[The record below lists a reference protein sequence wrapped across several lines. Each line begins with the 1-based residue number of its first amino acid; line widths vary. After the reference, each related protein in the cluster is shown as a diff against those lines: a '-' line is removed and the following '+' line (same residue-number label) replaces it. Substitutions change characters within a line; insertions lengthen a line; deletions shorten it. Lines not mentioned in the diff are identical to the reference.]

1 MPLSILG
8 LNHTTAP
15 VSVRER
21 IAYEGEALNRV
32 LHALKEAPGVN
43 EAVVVSTCNRSEFY
57 CAVEDERA
65 IGDWL
70 LGQGVEGIVPEEH
83 LYQYADEAAVQ
94 HLFRVASGLDSLV
107 LGEPQILGQLK
118 TAYQAARDADS
129 VGGQLGPLFEQAF
142 SVAKRVRS
150 ETDIG
155 ANPISVAY
163 AAVRLAQQIFGRLED
178 NRALLIGA
186 GDTIELAAQHLAS
199 SGIGGLVVAN
209 RSVEKA
215 RQLAEQYGGHGIG
228 IPDIPQ
234 ALVNA
239 DIIISSTASPLPLL
253 GKGMVETALKARKH
267 RPFFMVDIAVPRD
280 IESEV
285 NELEDVYLYTVDDL
299 EQVIEENRQSR
310 QAAAQQ
316 AEEIIRHK
324 IGDFREWQRSQV
336 AVDTISELR
345 QSVERHREEALA
357 KAQKIIEQG
366 GPAEE
371 ALQLLAHTL
380 TNKMLHTPTV
390 QLRQAAS
397 RNERE
402 LLEAAR
408 RLFDLEKNNI
418 QDS

>member
-32 LHALKEAPGVN
+32 LHALREAPGVD

-57 CAVEDERA
+57 CAVENEHA
-65 IGDWL
+65 IGEWL
-70 LGQGVEGIVPEEH
+70 LGQGVEGIVPGEH
-83 LYQYADEAAVQ
+83 LYQYTDEAAVQ

-118 TAYQAARDADS
+118 SAYQAARDARS

-142 SVAKRVRS
+142 SVAKLVRS

-163 AAVRLAQQIFGRLED
+163 AAVRLAQQIFGKLDD

-186 GDTIELAAQHLAS
+186 GETIELAAQHLHS
-199 SGIGGLVVAN
+199 SGIGGITVAN

-215 RQLAEQYGGHGIG
+215 RQLAAHYGGEGIG
-228 IPDIPQ
+228 IPDIPT
-234 ALVNA
+234 ALNRA

-285 NELEDVYLYTVDDL
+285 SELEDVYLYTVDDL

-310 QAAAQQ
+310 QAAARE

-324 IGDFREWQRSQV
+324 IADFCEWQRSRV

-345 QSVERHREEALA
+345 QSVERHSETALA
-357 KAQKIIEQG
+357 RAQKMIEQG
-366 GPAEE
+366 RPAEE
-371 ALQLLAHTL
+371 VLQWLSHSL
-380 TNKMLHTPTV
+380 TNKLLHGPTV

-397 RNERE
+397 ENDQK
-402 LLEAAR
+402 LLETTR
-408 RLFDLEKNNI
+408 KLFDLDQPE
-418 QDS
+418 